1 MSTRISPQCPVCA
14 GDGVPLGTLGRLRWF
29 RCRDC
34 GMTYNRQTGT
44 RPKTKSTSHQ
54 EEGEPHGN
62 TPCGKLAGA
71 G

>member
-1 MSTRISPQCPVCA
+1 MSAKSLSLCPLCA
-14 GDGVPLGTLGRLRWF
+14 GDGVLLGTLGRLRWF

-34 GMTYNRQTGT
+34 GMNFSRQTGT

-54 EEGEPHGN
+54 KEGDLHGN
-62 TPCGKLAGA
+62 TRCGKLASA

>member
-1 MSTRISPQCPVCA
+1 MSTRIPPHCPVCS

-34 GMTYNRQTGT
+34 GMNFSRQTGT
-44 RPKTKSTSHQ
+44 RPKTKSTSLQ

-62 TPCGKLAGA
+62 TRCGKLASA

>member
-1 MSTRISPQCPVCA
+1 MSAKSLSLCPLCA
-14 GDGVPLGTLGRLRWF
+14 GDGVLLGTLGRLRWF

-34 GMTYNRQTGT
+34 GMNFSRQTGT
-44 RPKTKSTSHQ
+44 RTKTKSTSHQ

-62 TPCGKLAGA
+62 SRCGKLASA

>member
-1 MSTRISPQCPVCA
+1 MPVKTLSHCPHCA
-14 GDGVPLGTLGRLRWF
+14 GDGVLLGTLGRLRWF

-34 GMTYNRQTGT
+34 GMNFSRQAGT

-62 TPCGKLAGA
+62 ARRRKLASA